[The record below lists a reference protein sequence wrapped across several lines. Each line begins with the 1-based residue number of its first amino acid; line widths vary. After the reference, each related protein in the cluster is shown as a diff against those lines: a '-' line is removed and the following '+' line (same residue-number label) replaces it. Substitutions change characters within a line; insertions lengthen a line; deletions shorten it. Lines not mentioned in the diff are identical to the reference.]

1 VEKQNAMAS
10 QKKMDAMVSAGSA
23 ILGALF
29 GRKAIS
35 SSSVSKIGTAVSRTS
50 KAMKSGQ
57 SIDQA
62 EERLN
67 TLETQLEGLQ
77 LELEQQLKNM
87 SYEYDS
93 VKDNIVTIDIRATST
108 NITVHL
114 LGLAWVPYEKGE
126 IKDTILI

>member
-1 VEKQNAMAS
+1 
-10 QKKMDAMVSAGSA
+10 
-23 ILGALF
+23 
-29 GRKAIS
+29 
-35 SSSVSKIGTAVSRTS
+35 
-50 KAMKSGQ
+50 MKSGQ